1 MMKRIIAALVSAILI
16 SAPTASTAAR
26 PTVKPIEKRWVWYN
40 VPWPEIQVG
49 ETIFYCDG
57 TQSGS
62 GFVTGD
68 YYEEYYGCP

>member
-1 MMKRIIAALVSAILI
+1 MKRILAALVSAILI
-16 SAPTASTAAR
+16 VSPTTSTSAHPG
-26 PTVKPIEKRWVWYN
+26 VKAIEKRWVWYY
-40 VPWPEIQVG
+40 VPWPEIQIG